1 MRLDVEESTV
11 DSIYVTIWASLLLP
25 LHMGKTENASTMM
38 ENHFGRTL
46 QVYMVDSVC
55 FCRQIDLHGSKG

>member
-38 ENHFGRTL
+38 ESHFGRTL
-46 QVYMVDSVC
+46 QVYGWLSL
-55 FCRQIDLHGSKG
+55 FSS